1 MSRNLCGMRS
11 ARLLAMLLRLQRI
24 GPATAATL
32 AAELE
37 VSERTVYRDVETL
50 QQAGVPLWT
59 ETGPHGGIRLV
70 EGWRSP
76 VDGFT
81 AAETVALT
89 LGTAG
94 AADLGLGAVLT
105 AARSKLRSSAGGAAG
120 GAGAGGDLAHITARF
135 LLDAP
140 GWFHRDEAS
149 PALAMVAQAVWDGHQ
164 LDITY
169 TTRGRTVERHLD
181 PLGLVLKAGTWYLV
195 AAHRQVPRT
204 YRVSRIGAATVV
216 DRPAWRPDDFD
227 LGAWWAASA
236 AEFDVAIRP
245 LLTRLR
251 VSPDTA
257 RLLTRLVPGP
267 ATRDALAAGRVDDH
281 GWTEIDLPLESVD
294 VAVSQLAPLP
304 GVEVLSPAELRA
316 ALAAH
321 AERLAAL
328 NG

>member
-1 MSRNLCGMRS
+1 MRS
-11 ARLLAMLLRLQRI
+11 ARLLAMLLRLQRT

-37 VSERTVYRDVETL
+37 VSERTVYRDVASL

-59 ETGPHGGIRLV
+59 ETGPHGGIRLI

-105 AARSKLRSSAGGAAG
+105 AARSKLRSSAAGAAGAAG
-120 GAGAGGDLAHITARF
+120 GAGPGGDLAHITARF

-149 PALAMVAQAVWDGHQ
+149 PALAAVAQAVWDGNQ

-169 TTRGRTVERHLD
+169 ASRGRTVERLLD

-204 YRVSRIGAATVV
+204 YRVSRIGQASVV
-216 DRPAWRPDDFD
+216 DRPAWRPDEFD
-227 LGAWWAASA
+227 LGAWWATSA

-251 VSPDTA
+251 VSPDTV

-267 ATRDALAAGRVDDH
+267 ATRDALAAGRVDDG
-281 GWTEIDLPLESVD
+281 GWTEIDLPLESVR
-294 VAVSQLAPLP
+294 VAVTQLAPLP
-304 GVEVLSPAELRA
+304 GVEVLSPAELRT

-328 NG
+328 NR

>member
-1 MSRNLCGMRS
+1 MSPNLCGMRS
-11 ARLLAMLLRLQRI
+11 ARLLAMLLRLQRT

-37 VSERTVYRDVETL
+37 VSERTVYRDVASL

-59 ETGPHGGIRLV
+59 ETGPHGGIRLI

-81 AAETVALT
+81 AAETVAPHP
-89 LGTAG
+89 GHGGRRRPGAG
-94 AADLGLGAVLT
+94 RRADRSPLEAPLVRRAA
-105 AARSKLRSSAGGAAG
+105 GAAG
-120 GAGAGGDLAHITARF
+120 GAGPGGDLAHITARF

-149 PALAMVAQAVWDGHQ
+149 PALAAVAQAVWDGHQ

-169 TTRGRTVERHLD
+169 ASRGRTVERLLD

-204 YRVSRIGAATVV
+204 YRVSRIGQASVV

-227 LGAWWAASA
+227 LERGGPPRRPSSTSPSGRCSRGCGSARTRPAS
-236 AEFDVAIRP
+236 
-245 LLTRLR
+245 
-251 VSPDTA
+251 
-257 RLLTRLVPGP
+257 
-267 ATRDALAAGRVDDH
+267 
-281 GWTEIDLPLESVD
+281 
-294 VAVSQLAPLP
+294 
-304 GVEVLSPAELRA
+304 
-316 ALAAH
+316 
-321 AERLAAL
+321 
-328 NG
+328 